1 MSKTGGAEM
10 RPDGRRAKG
19 LTAIEQA
26 IPHIMPKRVD
36 AQNYVTEYVDE
47 EVIKDYIRRVRRE
60 RESGSPGCPL

>member
-1 MSKTGGAEM
+1 MNAMKTGGAEM
-10 RPDGRRAKG
+10 RADGRRAKG

-47 EVIKDYIRRVRRE
+47 EVTSNCSSSEFYNIKC
-60 RESGSPGCPL
+60 S